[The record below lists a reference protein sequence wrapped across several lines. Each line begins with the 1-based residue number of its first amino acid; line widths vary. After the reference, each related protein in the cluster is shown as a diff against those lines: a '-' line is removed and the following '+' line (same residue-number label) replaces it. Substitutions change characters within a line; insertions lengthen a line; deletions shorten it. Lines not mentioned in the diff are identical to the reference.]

1 MIGEGESV
9 SRWFENQRNHNGG
22 DMKMRS
28 VFNTVIVALGI
39 ISGGLAQAT
48 WLDDEARRQQEAHEM
63 NILETNPCQGSVA
76 TPEEI
81 AKVMRPGELTKLVG
95 AHGGADLPKFT
106 RHRTCTAVTGC
117 TEWKRGALEL
127 KNSGFQMAVLEVASE
142 KTMIFYLNSRTA
154 YGGNTPTSC
163 EMLNGELQCS
173 ELRGAV
179 VYHSA
184 GESTHGTPTGS
195 YSQSEFTTMMG
206 FPVQLSGTL
215 TNTSPMGASFG
226 ARSGLCLWLKARVER
241 VRGNYK
247 DESELVFFQSGI
259 DQSMV
264 APAW

>member
-1 MIGEGESV
+1 MVLGV
-9 SRWFENQRNHNGG
+9 TLG
-22 DMKMRS
+22 DR
-28 VFNTVIVALGI
+28 
-39 ISGGLAQAT
+39 AQAM
-48 WLDDEARRQQEAHEM
+48 LSDDEARRQQEAHEM
-63 NILETNPCQGSVA
+63 RILETNPCQGSAA

-81 AKVMRPGELTKLVG
+81 AKVMRPGEMIKFVG
-95 AHGGADLPKFT
+95 AHGGADLPKFA

-117 TEWKRGALEL
+117 TEWRRGALEL

-142 KTMIFYLNSRTA
+142 KTMIFDLNSRTA

-206 FPVQLSGTL
+206 LPVQLNGAL
-215 TNTSPMGASFG
+215 TDTSPIGEGFES
-226 ARSGLCLWLKARVER
+226 RSGLCLWLKARAER

-247 DESELVFFQSGI
+247 DESELVYFQSGI
-259 DQSMV
+259 GQSMV